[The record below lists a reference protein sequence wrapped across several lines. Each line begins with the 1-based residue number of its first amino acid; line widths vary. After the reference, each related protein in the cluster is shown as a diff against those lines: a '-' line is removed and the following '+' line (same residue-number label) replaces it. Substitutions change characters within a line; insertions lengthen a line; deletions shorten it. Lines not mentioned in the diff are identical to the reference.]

1 VKEIWEQAILSYNLP
16 LTIILGVIFLYW
28 LLAVIGTIDME
39 ALDFDFDLDAD
50 TDADIDTDI
59 APGSSGFL
67 VSVLKFVNATDVPL
81 MMVLSFLTLFMWTIA
96 ILSNVAFNPNH
107 SGFIAF
113 GLLTVNFFVSCV
125 LVKVIT
131 QPFRRFFKAFKKGEN
146 DDEPV
151 IGRVGTVKSQVIDSK
166 YGQVEIPR
174 QHGSPAIVNCRMA
187 DGHSPL
193 TRNSQVLVF
202 DKDQE
207 KHLFIVRPAKAV
219 EITST
224 EKSTI

>member
-1 VKEIWEQAILSYNLP
+1 MKEIWEQAILSYNLP
-16 LTIILGVIFLYW
+16 LTITLGVVFLYW

-59 APGSSGFL
+59 TPGSSGFL
-67 VSVLKFVNATDVPL
+67 VSALKFVNATDVPL

-96 ILSNVAFNPNH
+96 ILSNAAFNPNH
-107 SGFIAF
+107 TGLIAF
-113 GLLTVNFFVSCV
+113 GLLVINFFVSCV
-125 LVKVIT
+125 LVKIIT

-151 IGRVGTVKSQVIDSK
+151 IGRVGIVKSQVIDSK

-193 TRNSQVLVF
+193 ARNDKVLVF

-207 KHLFIVRPAKAV
+207 KILFIVRSASSA
-219 EITST
+219 EITTSELSLT
-224 EKSTI
+224 